1 MALLRVSDN
10 VAKSVGV
17 RLRRIEGQ
25 IKGLQRMLSE
35 ERDCAEIAQQI
46 AAARSALDRVAIDL
60 MTAGLEQCVRM
71 ELSNRTS
78 GTRTLRR
85 LQRTFLMLR

>member
-1 MALLRVSDN
+1 MGLLRVSDS
-10 VAKSVGV
+10 VAKSVGI

-25 IKGLQRMLSE
+25 VKGLQRMLAA
-35 ERDCAEIAQQI
+35 ERDCTEIAQQI

-71 ELSNRTS
+71 ELTNRAT